1 MVITDRPKEKSMFDQ
16 ITEIFKQY
24 GIWGLFGLA
33 FLDSFILPVPPFFL
47 QIGMSLV
54 QPSSALSYAT
64 VAFTGSILGAPIG
77 FLLGKWLGKPLM
89 HKVLPAKWTDAA
101 TDLFVKKGDVAVL
114 IGSFTPIPFKFFTI
128 LSGVFGYS
136 LTKLMLFAI
145 LGRGLKF
152 YLIGILFY
160 LYGKHA
166 KVLLDEYLEITLLG
180 VAVLVAA
187 GWYLWNKRKKI
198 NIT

>member
-1 MVITDRPKEKSMFDQ
+1 MFEQ
-16 ITEIFKQY
+16 ITETFMQY

-54 QPSSALSYAT
+54 DPGSALRYAT

-77 FLLGKWLGKPLM
+77 YLLGKWLGKPILN
-89 HKVLPAKWTDAA
+89 KLLPEKWTAMATEQFAKNGDA
-101 TDLFVKKGDVAVL
+101 AVL
-114 IGSFTPIPFKFFTI
+114 IGSFTPIPFKVFTI
-128 LSGVFGYS
+128 LTGVFNYS

-152 YLIGILFY
+152 YLIGVLFH

-166 KVLLDEYLEITLLG
+166 KVLLDEYLEITVLG
-180 VAVLVAA
+180 TGAVVAV
-187 GWYLWNKRKKI
+187 GWYFWHKRRQKWN
-198 NIT
+198 T

>member
-1 MVITDRPKEKSMFDQ
+1 MFDQ
-16 ITEIFKQY
+16 ITQLFMHY

-54 QPSSALSYAT
+54 EPSSAFRYAT
-64 VAFTGSILGAPIG
+64 IAFTGSILGAPVG
-77 FLLGKWLGKPLM
+77 FMMGKWLGKPLLN
-89 HKVLPAKWTDAA
+89 KLLPAKWTEMASEQFTKNGDAA
-101 TDLFVKKGDVAVL
+101 IL
-114 IGSFTPIPFKFFTI
+114 IGSFTPIPFKVFTI
-128 LSGVFGYS
+128 LSGMFHYS

-152 YLIGILFY
+152 YLIGILFH

-166 KVLLDEYLEITLLG
+166 KVLLDEYLEVTILAIG
-180 VAVLVAA
+180 AIVAA
-187 GWYLWNKRKKI
+187 VWFFWQKRRKQI
-198 NIT
+198 RS